1 MIGIGLRKEFATEF
15 AEGNYLEVDFV
26 EFAPENWMNIGG
38 YWKKVID
45 KIASKYPIYCHGLSL
60 SIGSPD
66 ELDWDFLK
74 NVKSFLDNYDVKIYS
89 EHLSYSKASNAHLYD
104 LLPIP
109 FRNDAVNH
117 ISARISKVQDFLD
130 RELVLEIVSYYTP
143 IEAEF
148 SESEFINKIVSKS
161 GCKLLLDANNIFVNS
176 FNHNYNPNQF
186 IKELP
191 LDKVAYIH
199 IAGHEQVSDDLII
212 DTHGQP
218 IVEPVYQLFAE
229 TLPQIKPVPIL
240 LERGFNIPDA
250 DELQDE
256 IDKLRKITATLPSLF
271 QHATF

>member
-1 MIGIGLRKEFATEF
+1 MIGIGLRKEFAAEF

-66 ELDWDFLK
+66 ELDWDFLQ
-74 NVKSFLDNYDVKIYS
+74 NVKSFLDNYEVKIYS
-89 EHLSYSKASNAHLYD
+89 EHLSYSKATNAHLYD

-117 ISARISKVQDFLD
+117 ISARISQVQDFLD

-143 IEAEF
+143 IEAEM

-161 GCKLLLDANNIFVNS
+161 GCKLLLDVNNIFVNS

-218 IVEPVYQLFAE
+218 IVEPVYQLLSD
-229 TLPQIKPVPIL
+229 TLPQISPVPIL
-240 LERGFNIPDA
+240 LERDFNIPDA
-250 DELQDE
+250 NELQDE
-256 IDKLRKITATLPSLF
+256 IDKLRKITATSPSLF

>member
-1 MIGIGLRKEFATEF
+1 MIGIGLRKEFAAEF
-15 AEGNYLEVDFV
+15 AEGNYLDVDFV

-143 IEAEF
+143 IEAEL

-161 GCKLLLDANNIFVNS
+161 GCKLLLDVNNVFVNS
-176 FNHNYNPNQF
+176 FNHKYNPNQF

-218 IVEPVYQLFAE
+218 IIEPVYQLFAE

-240 LERGFNIPDA
+240 LERDFNIPDA

-256 IDKLRKITATLPSLF
+256 IDKLRKITATTPSLF